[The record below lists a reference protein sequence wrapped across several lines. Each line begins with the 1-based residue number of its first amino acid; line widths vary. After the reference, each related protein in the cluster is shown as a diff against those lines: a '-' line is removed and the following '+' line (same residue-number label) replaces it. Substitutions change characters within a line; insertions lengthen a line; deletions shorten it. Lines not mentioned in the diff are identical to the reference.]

1 MMMLSSLP
9 HFVYPYEPEVSDE
22 YEVSKPERNI
32 PDKPSPSTDTPKT
45 GDNVFLP
52 LFILTSV
59 ISLAAVITQ
68 TKLKD
73 R

>member
-22 YEVSKPERNI
+22 SEVSKPERSI

-45 GDNVFLP
+45 GDNLP